1 MEVIRIFAV
10 VVSLSFIQDVPFKPA
25 SEFEAAVDMQF
36 KTRPAGDQPAYDA
49 NGNKFEQRTGLLPYF
64 SVNLLHISSA
74 KGEVRFKAL
83 DANGK
88 NVGSRKLLPST
99 SYRFEMGFVEDLKRG
114 EVATNNLTIFFMN
127 EKKEVLSKVVLV
139 VTKEG
144 DFLVNGEKRGQ
155 F

>member
-1 MEVIRIFAV
+1 MVRLFFV
-10 VVSLSFIQDVPFKPA
+10 VAFFGFVQDVPYKPS

-36 KTRPAGDQPAYDA
+36 KSRPSGDQPAYDA
-49 NGNKFEQRTGLLPYF
+49 NGNKFERNSGVLPYF

-74 KGEVRFKAL
+74 KGEVRFKAI

-88 NVGSRKLLPST
+88 NIGSKKLLPST
-99 SYRFEMGFVEDLKRG
+99 SYRFEMGFVEDLKKG
-114 EVATNNLTIFFMN
+114 EVATNNLTVFFLN
-127 EKKEVLSKVVLV
+127 EKKEVVSKVVLT